1 MIKNLVAIIKL
12 IIYYF
17 AYQLGF
23 GAVTML
29 ISKCIAPMDI
39 ITMTSLA
46 MVAST
51 LTMAWHLIHFNYVD
65 LKHDKYKTLS
75 WMVLCVS
82 AVFVMAATYVLNV
95 VIEQMGVPNTM
106 EETFIAMSNNP
117 FGFLT
122 IAILAPVLEELLF
135 RGAIEAR
142 LLQQWTNPWTGI
154 VVSSLIF
161 GIIHMNP
168 AQIPFAF
175 LMGLMF
181 GWIYYRTGSLL
192 PGIVGHVL
200 NNSIAAV
207 NMILY
212 GHTTIEKQM
221 DNVEM
226 MWAWVVVAIVGSIF
240 TAIWLNRHIG
250 ATNEEKMRYKKEKY

>member
-1 MIKNLVAIIKL
+1 MILTIIKL

-17 AYQLGF
+17 IYQLGF
-23 GAVTML
+23 GVVATF
-29 ISKCIAPMDI
+29 ISEYVVAMDMA
-39 ITMTSLA
+39 TMTSLA

-51 LTMAWHLIHFNYVD
+51 LTMAWHLIHFNYVN
-65 LKHDKYKTLS
+65 LKHDNFKTQS
-75 WMVLCVS
+75 WRVLCVS
-82 AVFVMAATYVLNV
+82 AAFVMAATYVLNV
-95 VIEQMGVPNTM
+95 VIEQVGVPNTM

-122 IAILAPVLEELLF
+122 IALLAPVLEELLF
-135 RGAIEAR
+135 RGAIEGR
-142 LLQQWTNPWTGI
+142 LLQRWSNPWVGI
-154 VVSSLIF
+154 AVSSLIF
-161 GIIHMNP
+161 GIIHLNP

-181 GWIYYRTGSLL
+181 GWLYYRTGSLL

-212 GHTTIEKQM
+212 GQTTIEEQM
-221 DNVEM
+221 NSM
-226 MWAWVVVAIVGSIF
+226 GKMWAWVAAAIVVSIL
-240 TAIWLNRHIG
+240 TIIWLDRNIG
-250 ATNEEKMRYKKEKY
+250 ATDKELGYQKKEY

>member
-1 MIKNLVAIIKL
+1 MILTIIKL

-17 AYQLGF
+17 VYQLGF
-23 GAVTML
+23 GAVATL
-29 ISKCIAPMDI
+29 ISAYVVPMDMG
-39 ITMTSLA
+39 TMTSLA

-51 LTMAWHLIHFNYVD
+51 LTMGWHLIHFKYVD
-65 LKHDKYKTLS
+65 IEHDRYKALS
-75 WMVLCVS
+75 WQVVCVS
-82 AVFVMAATYVLNV
+82 ALFVMAATYVLNV
-95 VIEQMGVPNTM
+95 VIEQVGVPNTM

-122 IAILAPVLEELLF
+122 IALLAPVLEELLF
-135 RGAIEAR
+135 RGAIEGR
-142 LLQQWTNPWTGI
+142 LLQRWTNPWLGI

-175 LMGLMF
+175 LIGLMF
-181 GWIYYRTGSLL
+181 GWLYYRTGSLL

-212 GHTTIEKQM
+212 GQTTIEEQM
-221 DNVEM
+221 EDVGM
-226 MWAWVVVAIVGSIF
+226 MWLWAGVAVAGTIL
-240 TAIWLNRHIG
+240 TAIWLNRHIS
-250 ATNEEKMRYKKEKY
+250 TTEKEK